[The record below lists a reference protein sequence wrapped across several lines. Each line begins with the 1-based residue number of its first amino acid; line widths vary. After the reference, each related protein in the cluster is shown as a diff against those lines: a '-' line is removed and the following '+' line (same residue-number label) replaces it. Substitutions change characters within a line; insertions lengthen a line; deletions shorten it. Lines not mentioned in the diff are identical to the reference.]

1 MRLGYDLTIEQVQKL
16 TMTPELI
23 QAIQILQYNS
33 QELEEFVSREIM
45 ENPLLEHARQEDEPR
60 EEQPAEERT
69 RDDQSEEFNFEEL
82 REKIMEGAYDDISYS
97 QWKERPS
104 DQPSMTFDQYTSKE
118 ETLSDH
124 LKMQLG
130 LSRLNDLDMKIGRFL
145 VDALDDNGYLTMD
158 TSQVAYVF
166 GTNQDE
172 VEKVLKVIQSFEPV
186 GIGARDLKECL
197 LLQLNEVEDD
207 FPKDSIRFVIC
218 NFLKE
223 LGDNHIQEI
232 SRCTGL
238 TAKQVQAVADFIRT
252 LDPKPGRAFSSGEQL
267 KYVIPDVI
275 VEEVDGGFELTTNYD
290 AEPHLM
296 VSQYYLD
303 MARDHKDDEEVQK
316 YLNDRYKS
324 ALWLIKSIDQRKQTI
339 YNVARA
345 VMDRQSE
352 FLRKGEK
359 FLTPMTLKQIA
370 DEVGVHESTVSRSI
384 NGKYI
389 ETPQGVYELRYFF
402 SSGVGNK
409 EGTGISSNSIK
420 KMIRELIAEEDP
432 RSPMSDQEI
441 MDILNSKDIEISRR
455 TVAKY
460 RESMN
465 IPSSSKRRRY

>member
-33 QELEEFVSREIM
+33 QELEEFVCKELM
-45 ENPLLEHARQEDEPR
+45 ENPLLEQAKPEEEPR
-60 EEQPAEERT
+60 EEQT
-69 RDDQSEEFNFEEL
+69 RDDDRDDIDFEEL
-82 REKIMEGAYDDISYS
+82 REKMLDAGYDDVSYS
-97 QWKERPS
+97 QWKEKPAE
-104 DQPSMTFDQYTSKE
+104 DQPMTFDQYTSKE

-124 LKMQLG
+124 LMMQLG
-130 LSRLNDLDMKIGRFL
+130 LSKLNDMDMKIGRFL
-145 VDALDDNGYLTMD
+145 IDALDDNGYLTMELPQI
-158 TSQVAYVF
+158 SYVF
-166 GTNQDE
+166 GTDVGE
-172 VEKVLKVIQSFEPV
+172 VEKVLKVIQGFDPV

-197 LLQLNEVEDD
+197 LIQLDNVEDD
-207 FPKDSIRFVIC
+207 FPKDSIRFIIC
-218 NFLKE
+218 NYLKE

-232 SRCTGL
+232 SRNTGL

-252 LDPKPGRAFSSGEQL
+252 LDPKPGRAFSTGEQL
-267 KYVIPDVI
+267 KYVIPDII
-275 VEEVDGGFELTTNYD
+275 VEEMDGGYELVTND
-290 AEPHLM
+290 EAEPHLM

-303 MARDHKDDEEVQK
+303 MARDNREDEEVQK
-316 YLNDRYKS
+316 YLTDKYKS

-345 VMDRQSE
+345 VMERQKE
-352 FLRKGEK
+352 FLKKGEK
-359 FLTPMTLKQIA
+359 YLTPMTLKQIA

-389 ETPQGVYELRYFF
+389 ETPRGVYELRYFF

-409 EGTGISSNSIK
+409 EGSGVSSNSIK
-420 KMIRELIAEEDP
+420 KMIREIISEEDP
-432 RSPMSDQEI
+432 KTPMSDQEI
-441 MDILNSKDIEISRR
+441 MDILNRRDIEISRR

-465 IPSSSKRRRY
+465 IPSSSRRRRY

>member
-33 QELEEFVSREIM
+33 QELEEFVSRELM
-45 ENPLLEHARQEDEPR
+45 ENPLLEHAKPEEMAREEREDEF
-60 EEQPAEERT
+60 
-69 RDDQSEEFNFEEL
+69 DFEEL
-82 REKIMEGAYDDISYS
+82 REKILEAGYDDISYN
-97 QWKERPS
+97 QWKEKPS
-104 DQPSMTFDQYTSKE
+104 DDQAMTFDQYTSKE

-130 LSRLNDLDMKIGRFL
+130 LSRLDDQDMRIGRFL
-145 VDALDDNGYLTMD
+145 VDALDDNGYLTME
-158 TSQVAYVF
+158 TSQVSEVF
-166 GTNQDE
+166 GTDVSE
-172 VEKVLKVIQSFEPV
+172 VEKVLKVIQGFDPI
-186 GIGARDLKECL
+186 GIGARNLKECL
-197 LLQLNEVEDD
+197 LIQLNEVEED
-207 FPKDSIRFVIC
+207 FPKDSIRYIIC
-218 NFLKE
+218 NYLKE
-223 LGDNHIQEI
+223 LGENHIQEI

-238 TAKQVQAVADFIRT
+238 TAKQVQSVADFIRT
-252 LDPKPGRAFSSGEQL
+252 LDPKPGRAFSTGEQL

-275 VEEVDGGFELTTNYD
+275 VEEVDGGYDIVTND
-290 AEPHLM
+290 ESEPHLM

-303 MARDHKDDEEVQK
+303 MARDNREDEEVRK
-316 YLNDRYKS
+316 YLNDKYKS

-345 VMDRQSE
+345 VMERQKD
-352 FLRKGEK
+352 FLSKGEK
-359 FLTPMTLKQIA
+359 YLTPMTLKQIA

-389 ETPQGVYELRYFF
+389 ETPRGVYELRYFF

-409 EGTGISSNSIK
+409 EGSGVSSNSIK
-420 KMIRELIAEEDP
+420 KMIREIIDEEDP
-432 RSPMSDQEI
+432 RDPISDQGI
-441 MDILNSKDIEISRR
+441 MDILNAKDIEISRR

-465 IPSSSKRRRY
+465 IPSSSRRRRY

>member
-1 MRLGYDLTIEQVQKL
+1 MSK
-16 TMTPELI
+16 EL
-23 QAIQILQYNS
+23 
-33 QELEEFVSREIM
+33 M
-45 ENPLLEHARQEDEPR
+45 ENPLLEPQRQEDEPR
-60 EEQPAEERT
+60 DEQPREE
-69 RDDQSEEFNFEEL
+69 QSEEIDFDDI

-97 QWKERPS
+97 QWKEKPS
-104 DQPSMTFDQYTSKE
+104 DRQTLTFDQYTSKE
-118 ETLSDH
+118 ETLADH

-130 LSRLNDLDMKIGRFL
+130 LSKLNDLDMKIGRFL
-145 VDALDDNGYLTMD
+145 VDALDDNGYLTME

-166 GTNQDE
+166 GTDQGE
-172 VEKVLKVIQSFEPV
+172 VEKVLKVIQNFEPV

-197 LLQLNEVEDD
+197 LLQLDEVEDD
-207 FPKDSIRFVIC
+207 FPKDSIRFIIC
-218 NFLKE
+218 NYLKE

-252 LDPKPGRAFSSGEQL
+252 LDPKPGRAFSTGEQL

-316 YLNDRYKS
+316 YLNDKYKS

-345 VMDRQSE
+345 VMERQSE

-389 ETPQGVYELRYFF
+389 ETPRGVYELRYFF

-409 EGTGISSNSIK
+409 EGTGVSSNSIK
-420 KMIRELIAEEDP
+420 SMIRELISGEDP

-465 IPSSSKRRRY
+465 IPSSSRRRRY

>member
-33 QELEEFVSREIM
+33 QELEEFVCKELM
-45 ENPLLEHARQEDEPR
+45 ENPLLEQAKPEEEPR
-60 EEQPAEERT
+60 EEQT
-69 RDDQSEEFNFEEL
+69 RDDDRDDIDFEEL
-82 REKIMEGAYDDISYS
+82 REKMLDAGYDDVSYS
-97 QWKERPS
+97 QWKEKPAE
-104 DQPSMTFDQYTSKE
+104 DQPMTFDQYTSKE

-124 LKMQLG
+124 LMMQLG
-130 LSRLNDLDMKIGRFL
+130 LSKLNDMDMKIGRFL
-145 VDALDDNGYLTMD
+145 IDALDDNGYLTMELPQI
-158 TSQVAYVF
+158 SYVF
-166 GTNQDE
+166 GTDVGE
-172 VEKVLKVIQSFEPV
+172 VEKVLKVIQSFDPV

-197 LLQLNEVEDD
+197 LIQLDNVEDD
-207 FPKDSIRFVIC
+207 FPKDSIRFIIC
-218 NFLKE
+218 NYLKE

-232 SRCTGL
+232 SRNTGL

-252 LDPKPGRAFSSGEQL
+252 LDPKPGRAFSTGEQL
-267 KYVIPDVI
+267 KYVIPDII
-275 VEEVDGGFELTTNYD
+275 VEEMDGGYELVTND
-290 AEPHLM
+290 EAEPHLM

-303 MARDHKDDEEVQK
+303 MARDNREDEEVQK
-316 YLNDRYKS
+316 YLTDKYKS

-345 VMDRQSE
+345 VMERQKE
-352 FLRKGEK
+352 FLKKGEK
-359 FLTPMTLKQIA
+359 YLTPMTLKQIA

-389 ETPQGVYELRYFF
+389 ETPRGVYELRYFF

-409 EGTGISSNSIK
+409 EGSGVSSNSIK
-420 KMIRELIAEEDP
+420 KMIREIISEEDP
-432 RSPMSDQEI
+432 KSPMSDQEI
-441 MDILNSKDIEISRR
+441 MDILNRRDIEISRR

-465 IPSSSKRRRY
+465 IPSSSRRRRY

>member
-33 QELEEFVSREIM
+33 QELEEFVSRELM
-45 ENPLLEHARQEDEPR
+45 ENPLLEHARQEDEPG
-60 EEQPAEERT
+60 EDQPSYEQNET
-69 RDDQSEEFNFEEL
+69 FNFEEL

-104 DQPSMTFDQYTSKE
+104 DRQTMTFDQYTSRE
-118 ETLSDH
+118 ETLADH
-124 LKMQLG
+124 LKSQLG
-130 LSRLNDLDMKIGRFL
+130 LSRLDEREMKIGRFL
-145 VDALDDNGYLTMD
+145 VDALDDNGYLTMEIQ
-158 TSQVAYVF
+158 QVSDIF
-166 GTNQDE
+166 GTDQDE
-172 VEKVLKVIQSFEPV
+172 VEKVLKVIQGFEPL

-197 LLQLNEVEDD
+197 LLQLDEVEDD
-207 FPKDSIRFVIC
+207 FPKDSIRFIIC
-218 NFLKE
+218 NYLRE

-238 TAKQVQAVADFIRT
+238 TPKQVQAVADFIRT

-267 KYVIPDVI
+267 KYIIPDVI
-275 VEEVDGGFELTTNYD
+275 VEELDEGFELTTNYE

-303 MARDHKDDEEVQK
+303 MARDHKEDEEVQK
-316 YLNDRYKS
+316 YLNDKYKS
-324 ALWLIKSIDQRKQTI
+324 AMWLIKSIDQRKQTI

-345 VMDRQSE
+345 VMERQSE

-359 FLTPMTLKQIA
+359 YLTPMTLKQIA

-389 ETPQGVYELRYFF
+389 ETPRGVYELRYFF

-420 KMIRELIAEEDP
+420 KMIRELIQEEDP
-432 RSPMSDQEI
+432 KSPMSDQEI
-441 MDILNSKDIEISRR
+441 MDILNEKGIEISRR

-465 IPSSSKRRRY
+465 IPSSSRRRRY

>member
-33 QELEEFVSREIM
+33 QELEEFVSRELM
-45 ENPLLEHARQEDEPR
+45 ENPLLEQTKPEEEPG
-60 EEQPAEERT
+60 EEQT
-69 RDDQSEEFNFEEL
+69 RDDDRDDIDFEEL
-82 REKIMEGAYDDISYS
+82 REKMLDAGYDDVSYA
-97 QWKERPS
+97 QWKEKPAE
-104 DQPSMTFDQYTSKE
+104 DQPITFDQYTSRD

-124 LKMQLG
+124 LMMQVG
-130 LSRLNDLDMKIGRFL
+130 LSNLNAREMKIGRFL
-145 VDALDDNGYLTMD
+145 VDALDDNGYLTME
-158 TSQVAYVF
+158 TGQVAEVF
-166 GTNQDE
+166 GTDEEE
-172 VEKVLKVIQSFEPV
+172 VEKVLKVIQGFDPV
-186 GIGARDLKECL
+186 GIGARSLKECL
-197 LLQLNEVEDD
+197 LIQLDEVEDD
-207 FPKDSIRFVIC
+207 FPKESIRFIIC

-232 SRCTGL
+232 SRNTGL
-238 TAKQVQAVADFIRT
+238 TPKQVQAVADFIRT

-267 KYVIPDVI
+267 KYVIPDII
-275 VEEVDGGFELTTNYD
+275 VEEMDGGFELVTNDD

-303 MARDHKDDEEVQK
+303 MARDNKNDEEVQK
-316 YLNDRYKS
+316 YLSDKYKS

-339 YNVARA
+339 YNVAKA
-345 VMDRQSE
+345 VMERQKE

-370 DEVGVHESTVSRSI
+370 EEVGVHESTVSRSI

-389 ETPQGVYELRYFF
+389 ETPRGVYELRYFF
-402 SSGVGNK
+402 SSGVGSK
-409 EGTGISSNSIK
+409 EGIGVSSNSIK
-420 KMIRELIAEEDP
+420 KMIRELISEENP
-432 RSPMSDQEI
+432 RSPMSDQDI
-441 MDILNSKDIEISRR
+441 MDMLNRRDIEISRR